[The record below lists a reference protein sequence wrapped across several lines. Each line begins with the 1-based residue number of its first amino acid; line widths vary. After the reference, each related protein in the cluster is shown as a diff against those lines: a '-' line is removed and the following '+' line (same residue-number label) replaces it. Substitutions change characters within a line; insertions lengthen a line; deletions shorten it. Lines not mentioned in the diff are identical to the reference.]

1 MRGLSVN
8 GFVIV
13 ETLGS
18 GRAGNLYLARH
29 PQTGQEAII
38 RLAQT
43 PEDGLS
49 AKVFLEEA
57 TSLLPSATDVEAS
70 TASDGSPVLVAR
82 PPNPVPP
89 GAGYTAHASTVK
101 LPERT
106 SPARRFAPLV
116 VLFVGLLALAMGVTL
131 VVLTSQRAAVPAP
144 AVTAPADLT
153 RDVDDRSRE
162 PAAAQRQSHLPPVA
176 PTPVV
181 VTQPPVVPTPDS
193 LKQARPEPGRAA
205 AVVTCT
211 PDERWRRAMQ
221 LNLRE
226 LEARANAL
234 EPLEVERE
242 VVRLGAAVEA
252 ASTAA
257 ECAAVTTRFDAL
269 VKRALRASP

>member
-57 TSLLPSATDVEAS
+57 TSLLPSATDLEAS

-82 PPNPVPP
+82 PPVRAAP
-89 GAGYTAHASTVK
+89 GSGHTVHASTER
-101 LPERT
+101 LPQQA
-106 SPARRFAPLV
+106 PARRFASLI

-131 VVLTSQRAAVPAP
+131 VALTSRRAPGAAP
-144 AVTAPADLT
+144 P
-153 RDVDDRSRE
+153 DREVNAEELRQPPVE
-162 PAAAQRQSHLPPVA
+162 PPDQPPVVA
-176 PTPVV
+176 PTPSAANE
-181 VTQPPVVPTPDS
+181 PPVGSAPAPLS
-193 LKQARPEPGRAA
+193 PAPGSPKQARAEPARAA
-205 AVVTCT
+205 RVVTCT

-234 EPLEVERE
+234 EPVEVERE

-252 ASTAA
+252 ATTTT
-257 ECAAVTTRFDAL
+257 ECAAVTARFEAL
-269 VKRALRASP
+269 VKRALRSP